1 MSILIRRFRSWW
13 QPPRRAGDRIE
24 HRQVTFLELFYD
36 LVYVA
41 LVAQLSQALSN
52 HIGWTA
58 LGGFA
63 FLFVIVWWA
72 WLNGSLYHD
81 LHGNNDIRTRVF
93 TFLQMFS
100 VVAMAIFAQDALG
113 ESSTGFAMSYAAFQL
128 ILTYM
133 WWRTGV
139 HDPDHRPLSR
149 TYSRAF
155 LFATLIFIGSIFVM
169 GPVRFYLWGVALI
182 LMLMVPTYLRL
193 RRNSSQV
200 QAQLDLSINVSDS
213 LVERFGL
220 FTIIVLGEVII
231 GVVTGVTEHHE
242 LNWLI
247 GGTAALGTLIAIGLW
262 WIYFDLISHHRPQ
275 QNYKI
280 VITWFYLHLP
290 LTIGITTVGAS
301 LLNVVEHAGEHLP
314 TDVRWLLLTATALVL
329 VTTAF
334 LTRTTQIPPEHQR
347 VHVIGRRGL
356 FISAILIIVLGF
368 VPLNT
373 IPFLGAIAV
382 LLLMPVFFGLRVWVE
397 VLGRD
402 ALAVEEISLEE

>member
-41 LVAQLSQALSN
+41 LVAQLSHTLSN
-52 HIGWTA
+52 HIGWAA

-63 FLFVIVWWA
+63 FLFVIIWWA

-93 TFLQMFS
+93 TFLQMIT
-100 VVAMAIFAQDALG
+100 VVAMAVFAHDALG
-113 ESSTGFAMSYAAFQL
+113 ESSIGFALSYAAFQL

-139 HDPDHRPLSR
+139 YDPDHRPLSR
-149 TYSRAF
+149 PYSGTF
-155 LFATLIFIGSIFVM
+155 LFATALFIGSTFVM
-169 GPVRFYLWGVALI
+169 EPVRFYLWGAALI

-193 RRNSSQV
+193 RRNPPQV
-200 QAQLDLSINVSDS
+200 QVQLDLSINVSDS
-213 LVERFGL
+213 LIERFGL

-231 GVVTGVTEHHE
+231 GVVTGVIEHHE

-247 GGTAALGTLIAIGLW
+247 GGTAAFGTLIAIGLW
-262 WIYFDLISHHRPQ
+262 WVYFDLIPHHRPQ
-275 QNYKI
+275 QKYKM

-301 LLNVVEHAGEHLP
+301 ILNVVRHAGDNLP
-314 TDVRWLLLTATALVL
+314 SEVRWLLLTATALTL
-329 VTTAF
+329 VSTAL

-347 VHVIGRRGL
+347 IHDIGRRGL
-356 FISAILIIVLGF
+356 FISAVLVMLLGF
-368 VPLNT
+368 ISLET
-373 IPFLGAIAV
+373 IPLLIAIAV
-382 LLLMPVFFGLRVWVE
+382 LLLMPVFFGIRVWVE
-397 VLGRD
+397 TLGAD
-402 ALAVEEISLEE
+402 DETDEEIEIE

>member
-1 MSILIRRFRSWW
+1 MTIFIRRFRSWW

-41 LVAQLSQALSN
+41 LIAQLSHSLSS
-52 HIGWTA
+52 HIGWAA
-58 LGGFA
+58 LGSFA

-81 LHGNNDIRTRVF
+81 IHGNNDIRTRVL

-100 VVAMAIFAQDALG
+100 VVAMAIFAHDALG
-113 ESSTGFAMSYAAFQL
+113 ESSVGFALSYAAFQL

-139 HDPDHRPLSR
+139 YDPDHRPLSR
-149 TYSRAF
+149 TYSRTF
-155 LFATLIFIGSIFVM
+155 LFATLLFIGSIFVM
-169 GPVRFYLWGVALI
+169 APVRFYLWGAALI

-193 RRNSSQV
+193 RRNSPRV

-262 WIYFDLISHHRPQ
+262 WVYFDLISHHRPQ

-290 LTIGITTVGAS
+290 LTIGITTIGAS
-301 LLNVVEHAGEHLP
+301 VLNVVEHAGEHLP
-314 TDVRWLLLTATALVL
+314 AEVRWLLLTAAALVL
-329 VTTAF
+329 VTTA
-334 LTRTTQIPPEHQR
+334 LLSRTTQILQEHQR
-347 VHVIGRRGL
+347 IHNIGRRGL
-356 FISAILIIVLGF
+356 FISAVLIMLLG
-368 VPLNT
+368 LISLKT
-373 IPFLGAIAV
+373 ISLLIAIAV
-382 LLLMPVFFGLRVWVE
+382 LLLMPVFFGIRVWVE
-397 VLGRD
+397 TLGSD
-402 ALAVEEISLEE
+402 EI

>member
-41 LVAQLSQALSN
+41 LVAQLSHALSS
-52 HIGWTA
+52 HIGWAA

-81 LHGNNDIRTRVF
+81 SHGNNDIRTRLF
-93 TFLQMFS
+93 TFLQMIT
-100 VVAMAIFAQDALG
+100 VVAMAIFAHDALG
-113 ESSTGFAMSYAAFQL
+113 ESSKGFALSYAAFQL
-128 ILTYM
+128 VLTYM

-139 HDPDHRPLSR
+139 YDPDHRPLSR
-149 TYSRAF
+149 PYTRTF
-155 LFATLIFIGSIFVM
+155 LFATLLFVGSIFVM
-169 GPVRFYLWGVALI
+169 APARFYLWGAALF
-182 LMLMVPTYLRL
+182 LMLMVPTYLHL
-193 RRNSSQV
+193 RRNPPQV
-200 QAQLDLSINVSDS
+200 QAQLDLSITVSDS

-242 LNWLI
+242 LNWSI

-275 QNYKI
+275 QTYKN

-301 LLNVVEHAGEHLP
+301 MVNAVRHAGENL
-314 TDVRWLLLTATALVL
+314 DSEVRWLLLTATALTL
-329 VTTAF
+329 VSTAL
-334 LTRTTQIPPEHQR
+334 LTRTTQILPEHQR
-347 VHVIGRRGL
+347 IHDIGRRGL
-356 FISAILIIVLGF
+356 FISAVLVMVLGLI
-368 VPLNT
+368 PLDT
-373 IPFLGAIAV
+373 IPLLIAIAA
-382 LLLMPVFFGLRVWVE
+382 LLLMPVFFGIRVWVE
-397 VLGRD
+397 TLD
-402 ALAVEEISLEE
+402 TDDKTDEELEIG

>member
-1 MSILIRRFRSWW
+1 MSIFIRRFRSWW

-24 HRQVTFLELFYD
+24 HRQVSFLELFYD

-41 LVAQLSQALSN
+41 LVAQLSHALSS

-81 LHGNNDIRTRVF
+81 IHGNNDIRTRFF
-93 TFLQMFS
+93 TFLQMIT
-100 VVAMAIFAQDALG
+100 VVAMAVFAHDALG
-113 ESSTGFAMSYAAFQL
+113 ESSVGFALSYASFQL

-149 TYSRAF
+149 PYSQMF
-155 LFATLIFIGSIFVM
+155 LFATLLFVGSIFVM
-169 GPVRFYLWGVALI
+169 KPVRFYLWGVALF

-193 RRNSSQV
+193 RRNPPQV

-220 FTIIVLGEVII
+220 FTIIVLGEVIV

-275 QNYKI
+275 QSFKI

-301 LLNVVEHAGEHLP
+301 VLNVVEHAGEHLP
-314 TDVRWLLLTATALVL
+314 FEVRWLLLTAMALVL
-329 VTTAF
+329 VTTA
-334 LTRTTQIPPEHQR
+334 LLSRTTQILPEHQR
-347 VHVIGRRGL
+347 VHDIGGRGL
-356 FISAILIIVLGF
+356 FLSAILIILLGF
-368 VPLNT
+368 IPLDT
-373 IPFLGAIAV
+373 IPLLSATAL
-382 LLLMPVFFGLRVWVE
+382 LLLMPVFFGLSVWIEILGTENETDVE
-397 VLGRD
+397 MD
-402 ALAVEEISLEE
+402 IE